1 MPLFNYTPTKQMA
14 QVTPVNFN
22 AAPNLSFS
30 RAIAN
35 LQEAAIAGAQLKD
48 SLNKD
53 QYEKDLITFQQKRAV
68 FNTKWE
74 ESDFD
79 TRLNVL
85 IPELDDQFVR
95 PYADNTNK
103 YARDL
108 YLKATSMSEE
118 YYGKAAKEGV
128 EDRFRDNEVNLI
140 NQMLDFKQEWSAE
153 GTQYADRNALLNA
166 YDEKFIAPYE
176 NNSDPYS
183 QALLKKSLSFK
194 EAMTGLLSDERV
206 GIKDNV
212 TSAEI
217 LEILT
222 TATAN
227 DGFITPE
234 LWADIQK
241 KGSKNI
247 SGWEARKGQLL
258 SDFSVATMRGMI
270 IYADE
275 QKNTATWDTYL
286 ELKDKVAAFAKIDPK
301 AKANPVFGQLSST
314 VDSVKQFI
322 NAKAKTAVLN
332 DIENDN
338 VSQEA
343 VNKKLLALLDHKG
356 ISVEESNNYSFQ
368 KSNKM
373 LERNVK
379 KEVYTAFINDDM
391 ETLTTITNKGNG
403 AVVSNIISSNLET
416 QLRKQLSSGEVSFDQ
431 ALDEFFLTRKKY
443 DGLPINIQSSELIDS
458 VLGSTRDGSITSVD
472 QMQLFVTAYKK
483 AVLDNKY
490 NPTNV
495 NDAQALADYAVIKG
509 LVSLNTPNIVDVFT
523 TTRGGTAPKQADVD
537 TIYNEM
543 VANDAYTTLDLS
555 PVVNARFKNYFQPA
569 IKAMLKY
576 GLDPTTLGG
585 ELEDVINSRFIRTS
599 STGSPTAGRILIP
612 VSETVPNEVAY
623 KRLIDGLSL
632 KTVDN
637 PAKVSGKQTFKV
649 REVYAQP
656 KEFDKPNGDWVVF
669 YPDGRPIKVLL
680 NDEVKLLVEAGA
692 SAPFVELDN

>member
-166 YDEKFIAPYE
+166 YDEKFIAPYK

-443 DGLPINIQSSELIDS
+443 DGLPINIQSSELLDS

-680 NDEVKLLVEAGA
+680 NDEVKLLVEAGS

>member
-1 MPLFNYTPTKQMA
+1 MPLFNYTPTKEMA
-14 QVTPVNFN
+14 QVTPVNFTTQ
-22 AAPNLSFS
+22 PNLSFS

-35 LQEAAIAGAQLKD
+35 LQEAAQAGMQLKETFD
-48 SLNKD
+48 KEK
-53 QYEKDLITFQQKRAV
+53 YEKDLITFQQKRAV

-140 NQMLDFKQEWSAE
+140 NQMLDFKQEWAAE
-153 GTQYADRNALLNA
+153 GMQYADRNALLNA

-194 EAMTGLLSDERV
+194 ETMTGLLSDERV

-391 ETLTTITNKGNG
+391 EALTTITNKGNG

-443 DGLPINIQSSELIDS
+443 DGLPINIQSSELLDS

>member
-166 YDEKFIAPYE
+166 YDEKFIAPYK

-194 EAMTGLLSDERV
+194 ETMTGLLSDERV

-443 DGLPINIQSSELIDS
+443 DGLPINIQSSELLDS

-680 NDEVKLLVEAGA
+680 NDEVKLLVEAGS

>member
-14 QVTPVNFN
+14 QVTPVNFTTQ
-22 AAPNLSFS
+22 PNLSFS

-140 NQMLDFKQEWSAE
+140 NQMLDFKQEWAAE

-194 EAMTGLLSDERV
+194 ETMTGLLSDERV

-314 VDSVKQFI
+314 VDSVKQVI

-391 ETLTTITNKGNG
+391 EALTTITNKGNG

-443 DGLPINIQSSELIDS
+443 DGLPINIQSSELLDS

-649 REVYAQP
+649 REVYTQP
-656 KEFDKPNGDWVVF
+656 KEFDKPNGSWIVF
-669 YPDGRPIKVLL
+669 YTDGRPIKELS
-680 NDEVKLLVEAGA
+680 NDEVRLLVEAGA